1 MTGIVGLVGSWGKS
15 TMPHNDDGDVPDNV
29 PCMLVYGEGDKLELK
44 SSGSQ
49 ADDLFCMQSKLGE
62 GKKDERT

>member
-1 MTGIVGLVGSWGKS
+1 
-15 TMPHNDDGDVPDNV
+15 MPHNDDGDVPDNV